1 METIQNIS
9 LNGGRVIKK
18 QRKDWLIFLRK
29 RENEKIILRKSEV
42 DYMLDYTKITFNEI
56 DNTGNP
62 VQVFY
67 NYEATQTEIEK
78 LVEEYAEEDE
88 VPRGVCLCRIE
99 LVLTIYSKNDYKLE
113 AVCSNDSAE
122 QFWFELNKQFRNAN
136 EFIQLIP
143 DYGKL
148 RIK

>member
-1 METIQNIS
+1 
-9 LNGGRVIKK
+9 
-18 QRKDWLIFLRK
+18 
-29 RENEKIILRKSEV
+29 
-42 DYMLDYTKITFNEI
+42 MLDYTKITFNEI